1 MQWPAVLSI
10 RSQRPSQGPPALD
23 LGTSQPVSIGEAERF
38 WKAYAHVHNAKRN
51 RLDTERAVKLV
62 RLHYHLRL
70 RGRRRDAEAKAEHL
84 PPMELNLEGLQA
96 IETEADELVVNEE

>member
-1 MQWPAVLSI
+1 MEGI
-10 RSQRPSQGPPALD
+10 
-23 LGTSQPVSIGEAERF
+23 
-38 WKAYAHVHNAKRN
+38 YAHVHNAKRN

-62 RLHYHLRL
+62 RVHL

-96 IETEADELVVNEE
+96 IETEADELVVSEE

>member
-1 MQWPAVLSI
+1 MRGVEREDIGPQGI
-10 RSQRPSQGPPALD
+10 REHFGFDPNR
-23 LGTSQPVSIGEAERF
+23 GEAERF

-62 RLHYHLRL
+62 RVHYNLRL
-70 RGRRRDAEAKAEHL
+70 RGRRRDAEAEAEHL

-96 IETEADELVVNEE
+96 IETEADELVVSEE

>member
-1 MQWPAVLSI
+1 MHDFAHRV
-10 RSQRPSQGPPALD
+10 
-23 LGTSQPVSIGEAERF
+23 TSQPVSIGEAERF

-62 RLHYHLRL
+62 RVHYNLRL
-70 RGRRRDAEAKAEHL
+70 QGRRRDAEAKAEHL

-96 IETEADELVVNEE
+96 IETEADELVVSEE